1 MQFETNLQ
9 TGLKSYWLK
18 IEEIDKKA
26 ARDRDKAINVFGTFI
41 DQQIKSRSDIFDD
54 SRFCIENSLIHLRRK
69 LINIFTTEDENL
81 IQPQINLE

>member
-81 IQPQINLE
+81 IRPQINLE

>member
-26 ARDRDKAINVFGTFI
+26 ARDRDKASNVFGTFI
-41 DQQIKSRSDIFDD
+41 DQQTKSRSDIFVD
-54 SRFCIENSLIHLRRK
+54 SRFCIENS
-69 LINIFTTEDENL
+69 
-81 IQPQINLE
+81 